1 MQPILQL
8 RSDDVRTLWVSMYTC
23 VSFAGVRAFNRN
35 NRNDRG
41 TIQALVTH
49 SEAASTS
56 NPKPEAGS

>member
-8 RSDDVRTLWVSMYTC
+8 RSDDLRTLWAPMYSC
-23 VSFAGVRAFNRN
+23 VRFS
-35 NRNDRG
+35 DRQG
-41 TIQALVTH
+41 TIVTH